1 MVQISRIQNNP
12 RKKKMKESLNIT
24 RMLILVV
31 TVFLIVEVPV
41 MIITMLHA
49 LSTEEKP
56 LLDYTIAET
65 LVLIINCLT
74 CLSSPI
80 NLAIYCG
87 TSKLFRDT
95 FRSIFMSQTSSP
107 RVETQETEV

>member
-1 MVQISRIQNNP
+1 
-12 RKKKMKESLNIT
+12 MKESLNIT

-31 TVFLIVEVPV
+31 TVFLVVEVPV

-49 LSTEEKP
+49 LSTEEHP
-56 LLDYTIAET
+56 LMDYNIAET
-65 LVLIINCLT
+65 LILILNSLT

-95 FRSIFMSQTSSP
+95 FRKLFRDTFKTVFRNNAAGQKEEAP
-107 RVETQETEV
+107 EVDV

>member
-1 MVQISRIQNNP
+1 
-12 RKKKMKESLNIT
+12 MKESLNIT

-31 TVFLIVEVPV
+31 TVFLIVEVPI
-41 MIITMLHA
+41 MIITILHA
-49 LSTEEKP
+49 LSTEEQP
-56 LLDYTIAET
+56 LLNYNIAET
-65 LVLIINCLT
+65 LVLIINSLT

-95 FRSIFMSQTSSP
+95 FRDVFLIKIVSQ
-107 RVETQETEV
+107 RGEEQEVDV